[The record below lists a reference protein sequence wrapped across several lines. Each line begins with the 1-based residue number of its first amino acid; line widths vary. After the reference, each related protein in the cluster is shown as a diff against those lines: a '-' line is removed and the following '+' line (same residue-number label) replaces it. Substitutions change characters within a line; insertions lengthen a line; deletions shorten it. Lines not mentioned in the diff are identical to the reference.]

1 LKKPMQQRPTTDISR
16 RTFLKQGTWTI
27 AAVSLSIG
35 TLGSAIDGESAGD
48 CLTTG
53 DILGPFYRPN
63 APFRDDLTGDG
74 VQGRK
79 LVVKGRVI
87 GRDCKTVVK
96 DALVDVW
103 QCDVNGEYDNR
114 SNNFRLR
121 GRQQVDD
128 GGEYAFTTIM
138 PGRYLNGRQFR
149 PAHIHFRVTGAG
161 HRELISQLY
170 FAGDPHIDDDPWASS
185 KHATHRVLAVKE
197 NDDGIDSVV
206 FDIHLEA

>member
-1 LKKPMQQRPTTDISR
+1 MQQRPTADISR
-16 RTFLKQGTWTI
+16 RTFLKQGAWTI

-35 TLGSAIDGESAGD
+35 TLGSAADGETAGD
-48 CLTTG
+48 CVTTG
-53 DILGPFYRPN
+53 DILGPFYRRN
-63 APFRDDLTGDG
+63 APFRNDLTGDG
-74 VQGRK
+74 VKGRK

-87 GRDCKTVVK
+87 GSDCKTVVK

-103 QCDVNGEYDNR
+103 QCDDNGEYDNR

-121 GRQQVDD
+121 GRQRVDD
-128 GGEYAFTTIM
+128 SGEYAFTTIM

-185 KHATHRVLAVKE
+185 KRATHRVLAVKA
-197 NDDGIDSVV
+197 DADGIDNIV

>member
-1 LKKPMQQRPTTDISR
+1 MQQRPTADISR
-16 RTFLKQGTWTI
+16 RTFLKQGAWTI

-35 TLGSAIDGESAGD
+35 TLGSAVDGEIAGD
-48 CLTTG
+48 YLTTD
-53 DILGPFYRPN
+53 DILGPFYRRN
-63 APFRDDLTGDG
+63 APFRNDLTGDG
-74 VQGRK
+74 VKGRK

-87 GRDCKTVVK
+87 GSDCKTVVK
-96 DALVDVW
+96 DAVVDVW
-103 QCDVNGEYDNR
+103 QCDDNGEYDNR

-121 GRQQVDD
+121 GRQRVDN
-128 GGEYAFTTIM
+128 GGGYAFTTIM

-185 KHATHRVLAVKE
+185 KEATHRILDIAPNAAGEKTVE
-197 NDDGIDSVV
+197 
-206 FDIHLEA
+206 FDIYLKA